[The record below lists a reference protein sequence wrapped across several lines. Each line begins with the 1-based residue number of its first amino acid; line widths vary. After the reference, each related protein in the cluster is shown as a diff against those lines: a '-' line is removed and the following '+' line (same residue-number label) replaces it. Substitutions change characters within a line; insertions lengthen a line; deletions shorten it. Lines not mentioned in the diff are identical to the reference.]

1 MLGCHKKTNP
11 MNSFLSKEELKTV
24 ASMPTIEK
32 ITAGNDFV
40 VEQIIDESI
49 SIMRSLLSRHY
60 DTDAIFSATG
70 NARHLTILKYLK
82 DIVIFEIYDR
92 LTREENDVA
101 RRRYDTAMQWLN
113 DLNAGTLADS
123 TLPSAV
129 TPEGQDASS
138 GDVRFGSNTQYQSR
152 Y

>member
-1 MLGCHKKTNP
+1 
-11 MNSFLSKEELKTV
+11 MNTFLSKQELKTV
-24 ASMPTIEK
+24 ASISTIDK
-32 ITAGNDFV
+32 LTAGNDFV

-49 SIMRSLLSRHY
+49 ALMRSYLARHY
-60 DTDAIFSATG
+60 DTDAIFSASA
-70 NARHLTILKYLK
+70 NKRHLTVLKYLK

-101 RRRYDTAMQWLN
+101 RRRYDAAIQWLV
-113 DLNAGTLADS
+113 DLNEGTLADA
-123 TLPSAV
+123 TLPQAAA
-129 TPEGQDASS
+129 PEGEDATS

>member
-1 MLGCHKKTNP
+1 
-11 MNSFLSKEELKTV
+11 MNNFLSKEELKTV
-24 ASMPTIEK
+24 AAMPTIEK
-32 ITAGNDFV
+32 ITAGNPFV

-60 DTDAIFSATG
+60 NTDAIFSATG

-123 TLPSAV
+123 TLPPAV

>member
-1 MLGCHKKTNP
+1 

-24 ASMPTIEK
+24 AAMPTIEK
-32 ITAGNDFV
+32 ITNGNDFV

-49 SIMRSLLSRHY
+49 AVMRSYLSRRY
-60 DTDAIFSATG
+60 NTDAIFSATG
-70 NARHLTILKYLK
+70 NARHLTVLKYLK

-92 LTREENDVA
+92 LTREENEVA
-101 RRRYDTAMQWLN
+101 GRRYEAAIKWLESLN
-113 DLNAGTLADS
+113 DGSLADD
-123 TLPSAV
+123 TLPPAI
-129 TPEGQDASS
+129 TPEGQEASS

>member
-1 MLGCHKKTNP
+1 
-11 MNSFLSKEELKTV
+11 MNTFLTKEELATV
-24 ASMPTIEK
+24 AAMPTINK
-32 ITAGNDFV
+32 FTADNPYV
-40 VEQIIDESI
+40 IEQIIDESI

-123 TLPSAV
+123 SLPP
-129 TPEGQDASS
+129 TPVEPGTDAAS
-138 GDVRFGSNTQYQSR
+138 GDVRFGSNTQYRSR